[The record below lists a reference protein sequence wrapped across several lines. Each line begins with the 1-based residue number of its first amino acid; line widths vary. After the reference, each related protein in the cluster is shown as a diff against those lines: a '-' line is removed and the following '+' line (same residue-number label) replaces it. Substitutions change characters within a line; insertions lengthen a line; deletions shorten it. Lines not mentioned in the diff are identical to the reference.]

1 MPYDPELHH
10 RRSIRLPHWDYA
22 ESGAYF
28 VTLCTFERARLFGA
42 VRDDQMGLNRIGEIV
57 AEEWLRSAE
66 IRSEVELDDF
76 VVMPNHLHAI
86 VFIVRNGSDDGPAGG
101 RPFSGT
107 ANRSL
112 SALIQGF
119 KASATKRINQL
130 RRDGGSPVWQ
140 RNYYERVLRND
151 RELGRAREY
160 VLDNPRKWA
169 EDKNNPDAACAV
181 AIALPTPTRT
191 S

>member
-28 VTLCTFERARLFGA
+28 VTLCAFERARLFGA

-66 IRSEVELDDF
+66 IRSEIQLDDF

-86 VFIVRNGSDDGPAGG
+86 VFIVRYGSDGGPAGG

-119 KASATKRINQL
+119 KSSAARRIGRLQKTNS
-130 RRDGGSPVWQ
+130 RPVWQ

-151 RELGRAREY
+151 RELERAREY

-169 EDKNNPDAACAV
+169 EDKNNPDVVGANG
-181 AIALPTPTRT
+181 IRPPTPG
-191 S
+191 